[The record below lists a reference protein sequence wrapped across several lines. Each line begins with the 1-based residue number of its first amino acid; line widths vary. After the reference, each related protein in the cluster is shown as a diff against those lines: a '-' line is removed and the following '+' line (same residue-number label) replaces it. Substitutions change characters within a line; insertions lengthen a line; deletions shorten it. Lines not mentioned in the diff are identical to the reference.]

1 MLKCTQIHTTHPH
14 PHKDTPHTHMY
25 MHVYTHTPTP
35 TQRHPPPHTHMYMHV
50 YTHTTTHTQMYNMLC
65 GCAVII
71 SEILISHPQCSL
83 TPGGISVHVHPTF
96 LSPGAI
102 WSESEKCHQ
111 GWYLSERSPLV
122 MIAVCCDLLV
132 CTYVCIIANPSR
144 ITNCCVCPDLYVFAL
159 VNAYPLPCLSLD
171 KAVHCVQT
179 PMWLWSMPQ
188 NTQLHLWA
196 HCRGH
201 VWLQHSCTGP
211 HCWTLQARHCVRLV
225 PQRGECGSWDSV

>member
-1 MLKCTQIHTTHPH
+1 MYLPMYVCEYFVIGRPHSKGDALLLVRQYVKVYTNPHHTPTPTQRHP
-14 PHKDTPHTHMY
+14 PHTHMY

-102 WSESEKCHQ
+102 WSESEKCHWGGICQ
-111 GWYLSERSPLV
+111 KGHP
-122 MIAVCCDLLV
+122 
-132 CTYVCIIANPSR
+132 
-144 ITNCCVCPDLYVFAL
+144 
-159 VNAYPLPCLSLD
+159 
-171 KAVHCVQT
+171 
-179 PMWLWSMPQ
+179 WS
-188 NTQLHLWA
+188 
-196 HCRGH
+196 
-201 VWLQHSCTGP
+201 
-211 HCWTLQARHCVRLV
+211 
-225 PQRGECGSWDSV
+225 